1 MTLFFLLENY
11 ASISPATGDGA
22 EDVLELPREGDVEED
37 IESASK
43 AVEKPNQIAHSDF
56 SKLMKGAKRGSLISG
71 FAATGIGHCTVLYCV
86 VLRCV
91 VLYCAVLSCTVL
103 CCTPLSPS
111 ARSL

>member
-11 ASISPATGDGA
+11 ASISPATGDGS

-43 AVEKPNQIAHSDF
+43 AAEKPNQIAHSDF

-71 FAATGIGHCTVLYCV
+71 FAATGIGHCTVLYSSV
-86 VLRCV
+86 TL
-91 VLYCAVLSCTVL
+91 CAIITI
-103 CCTPLSPS
+103 
-111 ARSL
+111 

>member
-43 AVEKPNQIAHSDF
+43 ADEKPNQIAHSDF

-71 FAATGIGHCTVLYCV
+71 FSATGIGHCTVLCCV
-86 VLRCV
+86 
-91 VLYCAVLSCTVL
+91 VL
-103 CCTPLSPS
+103 CCTVLLCHTL
-111 ARSL
+111 RIRI